1 MIFAGG
7 RLVLTF
13 LHILLLW
20 ELGVWATVQRQLLAT
35 ERQKRAVRYEG
46 KEIMDSNPWVAA
58 LLFP

>member
-1 MIFAGG
+1 M
-7 RLVLTF
+7 LTF